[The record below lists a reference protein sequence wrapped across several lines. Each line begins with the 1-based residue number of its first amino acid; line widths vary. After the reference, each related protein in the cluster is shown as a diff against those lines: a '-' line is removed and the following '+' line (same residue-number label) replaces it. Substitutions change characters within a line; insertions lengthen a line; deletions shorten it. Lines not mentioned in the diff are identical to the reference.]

1 MWKRFIK
8 TRCSVIS
15 YYWHKSS
22 LVLSFS
28 VSSILQDVF
37 IESGKR
43 KYGAQWEMSRATFIG
58 WAQVW
63 HSILRFSYFPAL
75 SDFYLA
81 ALCTT
86 NFPWFWFHGKPPWCG
101 STLHRA
107 ASSDWI
113 YVEIKSMKSERISPF
128 GWVDMLRFQQTWSAY
143 RGKDTTFR
151 RSFCGLQIRFC
162 RMLLLLYR

>member
-22 LVLSFS
+22 LVLSFPFRLFS
-28 VSSILQDVF
+28 KMFLLNRGRGSSGL
-37 IESGKR
+37 SGK
-43 KYGAQWEMSRATFIG
+43 WIG
-58 WAQVW
+58 R
-63 HSILRFSYFPAL
+63 HLSGEPKFDIPFSYFPAL